1 MEADQPQRLKER
13 EGDALV
19 LDAAIEALNLA
30 KELSS
35 ITPAKVVFGFVSAIL
50 AMIKVIL
57 LLFFLVNRMQSEM
70 HLGCDGQPGR
80 LRRTWA
86 SLR

>member
-1 MEADQPQRLKER
+1 MEAKSQRPKER
-13 EGDALV
+13 EGAILG

-35 ITPAKVVFGFVSAIL
+35 ITPAKTVFGFVSVIL
-50 AMIKVIL
+50 AMIKVSL
-57 LLFFLVNRMQSEM
+57 LLFLLVNRMQSEM
-70 HLGCDGQPGR
+70 HLGRDGQPGR
-80 LRRTWA
+80 LRRAWA